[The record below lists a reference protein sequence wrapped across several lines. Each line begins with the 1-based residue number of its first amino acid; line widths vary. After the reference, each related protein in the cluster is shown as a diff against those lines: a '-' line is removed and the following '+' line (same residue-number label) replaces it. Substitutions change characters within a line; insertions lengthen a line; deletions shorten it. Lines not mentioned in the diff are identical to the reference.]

1 VSVAVGFL
9 LDTNA
14 ISETIKL
21 RPNANVLSL
30 LNSVPNS
37 SLYLSVL
44 TIGELRKGDV
54 AKRRRHPSMT
64 DRYGSW
70 IDALEGTYA
79 DRILPV
85 DKAIATLWGE
95 LNADRS
101 RAAVDTLLAATAIVH
116 GLTLVT
122 RNVRDVDDLP
132 VKLLNPWL
140 P

>member
-1 VSVAVGFL
+1 MSVAVGFL

-44 TIGELRKGDV
+44 TTGELRKGDV

-70 IDALEGTYA
+70 IDALEGAYS

>member
-1 VSVAVGFL
+1 MSVAVGFL

-70 IDALEGTYA
+70 IDALEGAYS

>member
-70 IDALEGTYA
+70 IDALEGAYS

>member
-21 RPNANVLSL
+21 QPNANVLSL

-54 AKRRRHPSMT
+54 AKRRRHPSMA

>member
-1 VSVAVGFL
+1 VSVARGFL

-21 RPNANVLSL
+21 QPNANVLSL
-30 LNSVPNS
+30 LDSVPNS

-44 TIGELRKGDV
+44 TIGELRKGDA
-54 AKRRRHPSMT
+54 AKRHRHPGMT
-64 DRYGSW
+64 DRYRSW
-70 IDALEGTYA
+70 IDALEGAYD

-85 DKAIATLWGE
+85 DKAIAAVWGE

-116 GLTLVT
+116 RLTLVT

-140 P
+140 S

>member
-1 VSVAVGFL
+1 MSLSAGFL

-14 ISETIKL
+14 ISETIKR
-21 RPNANVLSL
+21 RPNANLLSF
-30 LNSVPNS
+30 LNVVPNS

-54 AKRRRHPSMT
+54 AKRRKHPGMT
-64 DRYGSW
+64 DRYRSW
-70 IDALEGTYA
+70 IDALEEAYT

-101 RAAVDTLLAATAIVH
+101 RAAVDTLLAATAIIH

-132 VKLLNPWL
+132 VKLVNPWL
-140 P
+140 T

>member
-1 VSVAVGFL
+1 VSLSAGFL

-14 ISETIKL
+14 ISETIKR
-21 RPNANVLSL
+21 RPNANLLSF
-30 LNSVPNS
+30 LNVVPNS

-44 TIGELRKGDV
+44 TIGELRKCDM
-54 AKRRRHPSMT
+54 AKRRKHPGMT
-64 DRYGSW
+64 DRYRSW
-70 IDALEGTYA
+70 IDALEEAYT

-101 RAAVDTLLAATAIVH
+101 RAAVDTLLAATAIIH

-132 VKLLNPWL
+132 VKLVNPWL
-140 P
+140 T

>member
-1 VSVAVGFL
+1 MSVAVGFL

-101 RAAVDTLLAATAIVH
+101 RAAVDTLIAATAIRH
-116 GLTLVT
+116 NAALWT
-122 RNVRDVDDLP
+122 RNRKHYPMPQLTFFS
-132 VKLLNPWL
+132 
-140 P
+140 

>member
-9 LDTNA
+9 LETNA

-21 RPNANVLSL
+21 QPNANVLSL

-70 IDALEGTYA
+70 IDALEGAYS